1 VRGGREREEKDE
13 REKKQ
18 KKPTFC
24 FPLPKNSP
32 PQKKNPK
39 SPKSQKQQDNPD
51 EVCPAGWTPGAATMK
66 PTPGDSKEYFKA
78 L

>member
-1 VRGGREREEKDE
+1 MN
-13 REKKQ
+13 EKK
-18 KKPTFC
+18 
-24 FPLPKNSP
+24 N
-32 PQKKNPK
+32 KKNQLFVFLFRKTPPPPKKKKPK

>member
-1 VRGGREREEKDE
+1 M
-13 REKKQ
+13 KK
-18 KKPTFC
+18 KLTFSS
-24 FPLPKNSP
+24 FSKIQTQTNQLK
-32 PQKKNPK
+32 
-39 SPKSQKQQDNPD
+39 QDNPD

>member
-1 VRGGREREEKDE
+1 MERESEKRERRK
-13 REKKQ
+13 RLQKQ
-18 KKPTFC
+18 KKLTF
-24 FPLPKNSP
+24 F
-32 PQKKNPK
+32 QKKSKIKN
-39 SPKSQKQQDNPD
+39 QQDNPD